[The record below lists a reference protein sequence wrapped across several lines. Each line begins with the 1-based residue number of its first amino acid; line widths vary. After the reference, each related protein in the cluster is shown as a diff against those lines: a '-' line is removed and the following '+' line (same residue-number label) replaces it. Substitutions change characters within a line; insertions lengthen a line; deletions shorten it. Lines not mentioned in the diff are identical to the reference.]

1 MLVFIKGSD
10 WGENLFKDI
19 FGSEET
25 HTDVYESVDVS
36 PEDIIFDVE
45 NEGQFFDYGIII
57 KTSKTKKKK
66 VNEQPQQIVSK
77 NISLPVVLKLFSKE
91 IPLSEIDNIGET
103 SQILLSN
110 SDQFDVEL
118 LVNGDIIGKGI
129 LKKDEQNFRL
139 KILELYI

>member
-10 WGENLFKDI
+10 WGENLFREI
-19 FGSEET
+19 FGSKEIQ
-25 HTDVYESVDVS
+25 TDVYEAVDVT
-36 PEDIIFDVE
+36 PDDIIFDIE
-45 NEGQFFDYGIII
+45 NEGQSFDYGIIVKADKI
-57 KTSKTKKKK
+57 KKSQ
-66 VNEQPQQIVSK
+66 VVHQPEHKIPK

-91 IPLSEIDNIGET
+91 IPLSEIDSIGET
-103 SQILLSN
+103 SQILISN

>member
-10 WGENLFKDI
+10 WGENLFRDI
-19 FGSEET
+19 FGSEVT
-25 HTDVYESVDVS
+25 QTDVYETVDIS

-45 NEGQFFDYGIII
+45 NEGQSFDYGVVV
-57 KTSKTKKKK
+57 KTSKTKKSK
-66 VNEQPQQIVSK
+66 VSKQPQQKISK

-91 IPLSEIDNIGET
+91 IPLSEIDSIGET
-103 SQILLSN
+103 SQILISN